1 MALQADLLA
10 VTLLGPQGPAVAPHS
25 PVSGRVVAKCQ
36 PHIFPQGS
44 PAWSLQRSSWVLP
57 FLAWCPVSGPQFF
70 HLWNGRGGWVG
81 REDPE
86 DGPRSVG
93 AASACIPPPCSP
105 FSRPLPGPAQCW
117 GRAPAQQVPTGR
129 LMLGGASE
137 PCSAC
142 LLSLTPTLRAGSVSV
157 PTFLMRN
164 WGAEAEHWP
173 GPGAHVWGTTSEPSR
188 GPAGGWCSAS
198 LRPELPVVAQE
209 GSKGLSSKGPGHR
222 GAGVCGDSRA
232 WGPGP
237 VPMPHRGVRV
247 LRACVSG
254 PTPQAPS

>member
-1 MALQADLLA
+1 MWPPRCWAPLCVPRLRLGHSSHSAGVGARLPAGSALLALQADLLA
-10 VTLLGPQGPAVAPHS
+10 VTLVGPQGPAVAPHS

-129 LMLGGASE
+129 LMLGG
-137 PCSAC
+137 
-142 LLSLTPTLRAGSVSV
+142 GI
-157 PTFLMRN
+157 
-164 WGAEAEHWP
+164 
-173 GPGAHVWGTTSEPSR
+173 
-188 GPAGGWCSAS
+188 
-198 LRPELPVVAQE
+198 
-209 GSKGLSSKGPGHR
+209 
-222 GAGVCGDSRA
+222 
-232 WGPGP
+232 
-237 VPMPHRGVRV
+237 
-247 LRACVSG
+247 
-254 PTPQAPS
+254 